1 MVVTRTLQLLIR
13 MPEVPS
19 FVNAYTARSSQTQ
32 RSLLDADCNRCP
44 RFPTPPHCGSVSVC
58 KRGSG
63 STKLVACKEF
73 SLQIVNPPPLATFL
87 ATISC
92 PSWLAVPVL
101 APSLVLLGSAL
112 ASLDSLITVLALP
125 VDLFLRPRA

>member
-63 STKLVACKEF
+63 STKLVACKEI
-73 SLQIVNPPPLATFL
+73 SLQIVNPPSLPPFGHVPRHYFL
-87 ATISC
+87 SFMVGGPGSC
-92 PSWLAVPVL
+92 TV
-101 APSLVLLGSAL
+101 LGSSGIGACF
-112 ASLDSLITVLALP
+112 T
-125 VDLFLRPRA
+125 